1 MNIINRAVDW
11 LVDSFGG
18 FLFLVLFNSISV
30 LWVTL
35 GLVDPHFFDPF
46 PGNFYTLTVS
56 WLAINMSILILWA
69 ERRNKA
75 REERQKQIDLQ
86 RAIKDR
92 EQAEQVHRMTEAILN
107 LSEGT
112 QQIISVLMEHVEEDS
127 HDINEIL
134 EAVKPHDSE
143 VVK

>member
-11 LVDSFGG
+11 FVDTFGG
-18 FLFLVLFNSISV
+18 FLFLILFNGVSV
-30 LWVTL
+30 LWVAL
-35 GLVDPHFFDPF
+35 GLIDPHFFDPF
-46 PGNFYTLTVS
+46 PSNFYTLTVS

-75 REERQKQIDLQ
+75 REERQKQVDLQ
-86 RAIKDR
+86 RAVKDR
-92 EQAEQVHRMTEAILN
+92 EQAEQVHRMTGAILN

-112 QQIISVLMEHVEEDS
+112 QRLINVLMKHVEEDG
-127 HDINEIL
+127 HDLDEIL
-134 EAVKPHDSE
+134 EVVKSHESE